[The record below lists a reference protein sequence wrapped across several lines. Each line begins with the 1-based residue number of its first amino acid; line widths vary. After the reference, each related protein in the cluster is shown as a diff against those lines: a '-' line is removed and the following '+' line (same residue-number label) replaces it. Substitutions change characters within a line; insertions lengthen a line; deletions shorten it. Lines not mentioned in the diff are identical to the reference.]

1 MAMERLAVI
10 KETHNKTITA
20 LSYNPMKHE
29 ILVGFEGTLKEFC
42 YFLQVLKVSRGH
54 LSLKSFSLAD
64 YLQQRFYCPRKANND
79 IINFE
84 FKVPRSQ
91 IMISC

>member
-29 ILVGFEGTLKEFC
+29 ILVGFEGTQGILLFATSMKGLSVLFEPER
-42 YFLQVLKVSRGH
+42 LQLT
-54 LSLKSFSLAD
+54 D
-64 YLQQRFYCPRKANND
+64 YLYQCFYCHRY
-79 IINFE
+79 
-84 FKVPRSQ
+84 
-91 IMISC
+91 

>member
-42 YFLQVLKVSRGH
+42 DFLRVLKVYWCH
-54 LSLKSFSLAD
+54 LSLKSVSLAY
-64 YLQQRFYCPRKANND
+64 YLHQLLL
-79 IINFE
+79 
-84 FKVPRSQ
+84 S
-91 IMISC
+91 S

>member
-42 YFLQVLKVSRGH
+42 YLLRVLKVSRCQ
-54 LSLKSFSLAD
+54 LSLKSSRLAD
-64 YLQQRFYCPRKANND
+64 YLQQRFNCPCEANND
-79 IINFE
+79 IMNFE
-84 FKVPRSQ
+84 FKVPRLQ
-91 IMISC
+91 ISC

>member
-29 ILVGFEGTLKEFC
+29 ILVGFEGTVQSRKFVIC
-42 YFLQVLKVSRGH
+42 YEHEKCH
-54 LSLKSFSLAD
+54 LSLKGSSLAD
-64 YLQQRFYCPRKANND
+64 YLYQRFYCPREANND
-79 IINFE
+79 ID
-84 FKVPRSQ
+84 
-91 IMISC
+91 

>member
-42 YFLQVLKVSRGH
+42 DFLRVFKVYWCH
-54 LSLKSFSLAD
+54 LSLKSVSLAY
-64 YLQQRFYCPRKANND
+64 YLHQLLL
-79 IINFE
+79 
-84 FKVPRSQ
+84 S
-91 IMISC
+91 S

>member
-29 ILVGFEGTLKEFC
+29 ILVGFEGTQGILLFATSMK
-42 YFLQVLKVSRGH
+42 G
-54 LSLKSFSLAD
+54 LSVPLIISISAFIVIVI
-64 YLQQRFYCPRKANND
+64 KANNN
-79 IINFE
+79 IHKLLVE
-84 FKVPRSQ
+84 
-91 IMISC
+91 SCT

>member
-29 ILVGFEGTLKEFC
+29 ILVGFEGTVKEF
-42 YFLQVLKVSRGH
+42 FLFASSMKRFETNLNLKAPVE
-54 LSLKSFSLAD
+54 L
-64 YLQQRFYCPRKANND
+64 
-79 IINFE
+79 II
-84 FKVPRSQ
+84 S
-91 IMISC
+91 ISAFIAHVK

>member
-29 ILVGFEGTLKEFC
+29 ILVGFEGTVKDFC
-42 YFLQVLKVSRGH
+42 YLLRVSNV
-54 LSLKSFSLAD
+54 F
-64 YLQQRFYCPRKANND
+64 N
-79 IINFE
+79 
-84 FKVPRSQ
+84 Q
-91 IMISC
+91 I